1 MREPKLLS
9 RPSAVTQPRAA
20 RRRARAPLACA
31 TAGALALLLAG
42 CTGGTPWGA
51 TPQRIEIPVPD
62 LSKAPEVFDG
72 VSGSTAGSQRVA
84 QRVRSAIAAQ
94 PSLAG
99 LPLQIEGLE
108 GGLIVLSGNVPSG
121 NERHLALQTARQV
134 TGVTNVVDR
143 LTGP

>member
-1 MREPKLLS
+1 MRHPMFPP
-9 RPSAVTQPRAA
+9 RPATRRT
-20 RRRARAPLACA
+20 RRRSARTAHRPAWGA
-31 TAGALALLLAG
+31 TVAALALLLAG
-42 CTGGTPWGA
+42 CNGGTPWGA

-99 LPLQIEGLE
+99 LPLQVEGLE
-108 GGLIVLSGNVPSG
+108 GGLIVLSGSVPSG
-121 NERHLALQTARQV
+121 SERQLALQTARQV